1 MTQLLARVARCVNQV
16 LEAVDMTDSLAGFLD
31 DLAAGPEMDAGVDVW
46 GKNPPTSVFERGFNM
61 DDAKKRLARGYVIK
75 DKKTSVPL
83 PFGSLLVRRKV
94 QLNLAN
100 YLIGLLK
107 KGGPV
112 RVIVLKS
119 RKLGVSTIAD
129 WLLSELSIQIPGW
142 YSAIIAHSEDS
153 SKELFDVPRR
163 SIERMESLGLC
174 PELRVDNDKEM
185 EFGTRAREGR
195 RQQAIAGEMEHGGK
209 IKTGSAGDAYALSG
223 HSPNGL
229 HLSECAKY
237 DIVGDI
243 DRQERVILSVLGSIS
258 KSGPSMVIAES
269 TANGQQ
275 GWFYKTF
282 VAAMKAQADN
292 DGVNWVPIFIPWFKD
307 PDCWAEPPS
316 GYIWEKWDA
325 DDRVR
330 EARLVEQYKLKPQQ
344 LYFRRRTLA
353 QDLGMNPDYWDQEY
367 PDSWETAFISS
378 GAGLLGRGH
387 RERMRSQVV
396 EPIAYMD
403 ALDTPDGL
411 KVVENKNGSVHVWE
425 RPEAVESYVL
435 GADVADGVT
444 FSVDPA
450 GRPRTDSS
458 TFAVYKRTPMHL
470 VQVAECVSYA
480 DNMEFGR
487 AIAAWGRYYN
497 DAMVNVERNRAHGVI
512 AGLTVAEYPTDK
524 FFRPPVTASVAGAM
538 AGSYF
543 FVKTAVSG
551 KLMIDSLVSWANER
565 LVIRS
570 SRLLEELGTLRR
582 DSTGRVETN
591 GKDLTI
597 ATCMS
602 IVVDQF
608 ESIPLVA
615 APGVLKKEVYLDG
628 EDPRWRIEA
637 ERAAKKP
644 EASVGFDEGI
654 DGYGGGWDSGG
665 VGGFDA

>member
-1 MTQLLARVARCVNQV
+1 MMRRVNNDAKMGC
-16 LEAVDMTDSLAGFLD
+16 MTDSIADFLD
-31 DLAAGPEMDAGVDVW
+31 DLKADTQLDPGIDVW
-46 GKNPPTSVFERGFNM
+46 GKNPPNSVFERGFNLEG
-61 DDAKKRLARGYVIK
+61 AKKRLARGYIIK

-83 PFGSLLVRRKV
+83 PFGALLVRRKV
-94 QLNLAN
+94 QRDLAN
-100 YLIGLLK
+100 FLISLLR

-129 WLLSELSIQIPGW
+129 WLLAELSIQIPGW

-153 SKELFDVPRR
+153 SKELFDVARR
-163 SIERMESLGLC
+163 SIERMESLGLV
-174 PELRVDNDKEM
+174 PELRVNNDKEM
-185 EFGTRAREGR
+185 EFGARAREAR
-195 RQQAIAGEMEHGGK
+195 KQQALAGEMEHGGK
-209 IKTGSAGDAYALSG
+209 MKSGSAGDAYALSG

-243 DRQERVILSVLGSIS
+243 DRQERVILSVLGSMS
-258 KSGPSMVIAES
+258 KSGPSIVIAES

-282 VAAMKAQADN
+282 VAAMKAQADG
-292 DGVNWVPIFIPWFKD
+292 DGVNWVPVFIPWFKD
-307 PDCWAEPPS
+307 PDCWAEVPS
-316 GYIWEKWDA
+316 GYVWEKWDA
-325 DDRVR
+325 DDRAR
-330 EARLVEQYKLKPQQ
+330 EKRLVEQYKLKPQQ

-378 GAGLLGRGH
+378 GAGLLGRAH
-387 RERMRSQVV
+387 RERMRTQIQ
-396 EPIAYMD
+396 EPIAHGD
-403 ALDTPDGL
+403 AFDTPEGL
-411 KVVENKNGSVHVWE
+411 VIKENHNGSVRIFE
-425 RPEAVESYVL
+425 RPIPGAHYVL

-444 FSVDPA
+444 FAVDPA

-458 TFAVYKRTPMHL
+458 TFSIMRRTATEL
-470 VQVAECVSYA
+470 IQVAECVSYA

-487 AIAAWGRYYN
+487 SIAAWGKHYN
-497 DAMVNVERNRAHGVI
+497 DAVINVERNRAHGVI
-512 AGLTVAEYPTDK
+512 AGLTVAEYPTDR
-524 FFRPPVTASVAGAM
+524 FFRPPVTASVSGSM

-543 FVKTAVSG
+543 FVKTHASG

-570 SRLLEELGTLRR
+570 ARLLEELGTLRR

-597 ATCMS
+597 ALCMG

-608 ESIPLVA
+608 ETIPLEAV
-615 APGVLKKEVYLDG
+615 PGALAKVEFSPN
-628 EDPRWRIEA
+628 EDPRWAWEA
-637 ERAAKKP
+637 KQKELKEKAP
-644 EASVGFDEGI
+644 DGYDNGI
-654 DGYGGGWDSGG
+654 DGWGGGWDSGLG
-665 VGGFDA
+665 GGGFDA

>member
-1 MTQLLARVARCVNQV
+1 MRRVNNDAKMGC
-16 LEAVDMTDSLAGFLD
+16 MTDSIADFLD
-31 DLAAGPEMDAGVDVW
+31 DLKADTQLDPGVDVW
-46 GKNPPTSVFERGFNM
+46 GKNPPNSVFERGFNLEG
-61 DDAKKRLARGYVIK
+61 AKKRLARGYVIK

-83 PFGSLLVRRKV
+83 PFGALLVRRKV
-94 QLNLAN
+94 QRDLAN
-100 YLIGLLK
+100 FLISLLR

-129 WLLSELSIQIPGW
+129 WLLAELSIQIPGW

-153 SKELFDVPRR
+153 SKELFDVARR
-163 SIERMESLGLC
+163 SIERMESLGLV
-174 PELRVDNDKEM
+174 PELRVNNDKEM
-185 EFGTRAREGR
+185 EFGARAREVR
-195 RQQAIAGEMEHGGK
+195 RQQALAGEMEHGGK
-209 IKTGSAGDAYALSG
+209 MKSGSAGDAYALSG

-243 DRQERVILSVLGSIS
+243 DRQERVILSVLGSMS
-258 KSGPSMVIAES
+258 KSGPSIVMAES

-282 VAAMKAQADN
+282 VAAMKAQADG
-292 DGVNWVPIFIPWFKD
+292 DGVNWVPVFIPWFKD
-307 PDCWAEPPS
+307 PDCWAEVPS
-316 GYIWEKWDA
+316 GYVWEKWDA
-325 DDRVR
+325 DDRAR
-330 EARLVEQYKLKPQQ
+330 EKRLVEQHKLKPQQ

-378 GAGLLGRGH
+378 GAGLLGRTH
-387 RERMRSQVV
+387 RERMRTQIQ
-396 EPIAYMD
+396 EPIAHGD
-403 ALDTPDGL
+403 AFDTPEGL
-411 KVVENKNGSVHVWE
+411 VVKENHNGSVRVWE
-425 RPEAVESYVL
+425 RPIAGAHYVL

-444 FSVDPA
+444 FAVDPA

-458 TFAVYKRTPMHL
+458 TFSIMRRTATEL
-470 VQVAECVSYA
+470 IQVAECVSYA

-487 AIAAWGRYYN
+487 SIAAWGKHYN
-497 DAMVNVERNRAHGVI
+497 DAVINVERNRAHGVI
-512 AGLTVAEYPTDK
+512 AGLTIAEYPTDR
-524 FFRPPVTASVAGAM
+524 FFRPPVTASVSGSM

-543 FVKTAVSG
+543 FVKTAASG

-570 SRLLEELGTLRR
+570 ARLLEELGTLRR

-597 ATCMS
+597 ALCMG

-608 ESIPLVA
+608 ETIPLEA
-615 APGVLKKEVYLDG
+615 APGALAKVEFGPG
-628 EDPRWRIEA
+628 EDPRWAWEA
-637 ERAAKKP
+637 EQKRLKEQA
-644 EASVGFDEGI
+644 VGSHGYDDGV
-654 DGYGGGWDSGG
+654 DGYGGGWDSGLG
-665 VGGFDA
+665 GGGFDA